1 MVRKLGTIFL
11 LSLGLALLLILQP
24 WKRFQEEPP
33 RFFDRLPEAD
43 IIGKSSLLDL
53 SRTLSS
59 TMYYYK
65 IPGREFLTYDF
76 ILSQGKAFGL
86 DIQKPVF
93 FFMDQENWEI
103 KDFGLLTMVSDSSKI
118 KLGIEKLYQLTNIHD
133 TTILDQRVY
142 HEDESQFF
150 LAYGPDWLFFYQGDD
165 FERRFRGILNAK
177 KNEIP
182 PKWRDFLNS
191 VEYAS
196 SSAAAYVAFDELKDI
211 GVASAS
217 FSISNDSTSVTLNTV
232 ITQMD
237 TVRFTLRDFGPSY
250 LEKDF
255 TKSLVNIHLKT
266 DSSSFNENQP
276 LIVLASKFAKRIGF
290 PTQALFDTWTGNLS
304 FRQGGIQAIDEQ
316 YVESELDEDFNVT
329 EVIKTKKV
337 NVTGFSLYLSTNKN
351 ARSFVNKLSNKGIL
365 TKEGSKYRLLYS
377 PPLNMKITDTS
388 LALYTSKYLP
398 RMVPDSL
405 NQIIWTNKS
414 TPYSIKI
421 DSTSHK
427 SIYGSVTIP
436 LHKLIE
442 ENVPKPQ
449 R

>member
-1 MVRKLGTIFL
+1 MARKLGTIFL

-24 WKRFQEEPP
+24 WKRFQVEPP

-43 IIGKSSLLDL
+43 IIGKSSILDL

-76 ILSQGKAFGL
+76 ILSQGKSFGL

-103 KDFGLLTMVSDSSKI
+103 QDIGFLSMVSDSSKI
-118 KLGIEKLYQLTNIHD
+118 KFGIEKLSQLTSIHD
-133 TTILDQRVY
+133 TTVLNQRVF
-142 HEDESQFF
+142 HERNSQFF
-150 LAYGPDWLFFYQGDD
+150 LAYGEDWLFLYQGNNFDK
-165 FERRFRGILNAK
+165 RFNSILNAK

-196 SSAAAYVAFDELKDI
+196 SSAAALISFDELKDI
-211 GVASAS
+211 GISSAS

-232 ITQMD
+232 ITQVD
-237 TVRFTLRDFGPSY
+237 TVRFSLRDFGPSY

-255 TKSLVNIHLKT
+255 TKSLVNVHLKT

-276 LIVLASKFAKRIGF
+276 LILLASKFSKRIGF
-290 PTQALFDTWTGNLS
+290 PTQSLFEAWTGNLS

-337 NVTGFSLYLSTNKN
+337 NVTGFSLYMSTNKN
-351 ARSFVNKLSNKGIL
+351 GRKFVNKLSSKGIL
-365 TKEGSKYRLLYS
+365 TKEGNKYRLLYS
-377 PPLNMKITDTS
+377 PPLNMKLTDTS

-398 RMVPDSL
+398 KMVSDSM

-414 TPYSIKI
+414 TPYTIKI
-421 DSTSHK
+421 DSTSIK

-442 ENVPKPQ
+442 ENVPKVQ
-449 R
+449 